1 MILSDIAVKRPVL
14 AIVLSALLCVFGLVS
29 LSKLAVR
36 EMPDIDNPVVSI
48 MTQYSGVSATIM
60 EQQVTT
66 VLEDQISGI
75 RGIDEITSTSRNNN
89 SRITVTFEIG
99 YDLQAGMSDIR
110 AAVDRARSALPEQA
124 DDPQIF
130 QNDGSGEP
138 LVYVNVH
145 SSGLD
150 RTQLTD
156 YVERILTDR
165 FSLLDGV
172 SSVDVSGG
180 LEKVMYVELRPQ
192 AMAGRGVTISDIVN
206 ALNRENLESP
216 GGQVRNDSTVMTVR
230 TARNYQSAQDFQFMV
245 VKRSGSNQAVYL
257 KDVANVYIGA
267 KNEDSLFR
275 SDGIVNVSLGI
286 VAQTSANPLQVAKL
300 VRQQVALIK
309 PFLPAGTEIAIDYDS
324 TVFIEQSIKEVNQT
338 LLITAL
344 VVIVVLYLF
353 LGQIRVTL
361 IPAVTVPVSL
371 ISAAIIAYWAGY
383 SINLITLMAFIL
395 AIGLVVD
402 DAIVVVENVY
412 HHIERGESP
421 LLAAFKGTREV
432 GFAVVATTIVLVMV
446 FLPIAFMDGLV
457 GLIFTEFA
465 MMLVA
470 AVICSSFIA
479 LTLTPVL
486 GSWWLKPSQT
496 PSRFHQV
503 IDRMIDKLT
512 HLYKKAL
519 AVVIL
524 RAWFAPLVILACIA
538 GGYQMMQQT
547 PTELTPQED
556 RGVLFAFVRG
566 ADGTSFERM
575 SENMAEVE
583 QRLMPMLGQG
593 VLKSFSIQ
601 TPAFGGQASDQ
612 TGFVIMILEDWQTR
626 TTSAPEALKM
636 IRQSMSGI
644 TDVRFRVFMPGFR
657 GRPSGPIQVSIAG
670 SDYPT
675 LYHWAQQLEQAANQS
690 GLMTG
695 VDIDYSENSP
705 ELLVNID
712 VQRASQLGIAVQDVS
727 QTLEVLLGG
736 ASQTTFVEDG
746 QEYDVYLRANED
758 KFNSLNDLSQI
769 YLRTQQG
776 QAVSLDT
783 IAHIEPVAVANKLT
797 HDEKKKSIVVDANL
811 AAGVD
816 LGQALGFLEQYAS
829 EHFPANVSLGYQ
841 GESKDFKEN
850 QSRMWVTF
858 VLALVVVYLV
868 LAAQFESFINPL
880 VVMLT
885 VPLGLFGGFAGLVIM
900 GQGFNIY
907 SQIGMIMLIGMVTKN
922 GILIVEFANQLRDRG
937 IEFEK
942 AIVDAAARRLRPIL
956 MTATT
961 TVAGAVPLLLSTGA
975 GYESRIAV
983 GTVIFFGMS
992 VATLI
997 TLFVIPA
1004 MYRLLSRHTKSPG
1017 FVAKQL
1023 DLARQKDTKTRV
1035 GHG

>member
-48 MTQYSGVSATIM
+48 VTQYSGVSATIM

-75 RGIDEITSTSRNNN
+75 RGIDTITSTSRNNN
-89 SRITVTFEIG
+89 SRITVTFDIG

-192 AMAGRGVTISDIVN
+192 AMAGRGVTISDVVT

-216 GGQVRNDSTVMTVR
+216 GGQVRNASTVMTVR
-230 TARNYQSAQDFQFMV
+230 TARNYQTAQDFQFMV

-300 VRQQVALIK
+300 VRQQVALVK

-324 TVFIEQSIKEVNQT
+324 TVFIEQSINEVNQT

-344 VVIVVLYLF
+344 VVVVVLYLF

-486 GSWWLKPSQT
+486 GSWWLKPSANPFALS
-496 PSRFHQV
+496 PS
-503 IDRMIDKLT
+503 DR
-512 HLYKKAL
+512 
-519 AVVIL
+519 
-524 RAWFAPLVILACIA
+524 
-538 GGYQMMQQT
+538 
-547 PTELTPQED
+547 
-556 RGVLFAFVRG
+556 
-566 ADGTSFERM
+566 S
-575 SENMAEVE
+575 
-583 QRLMPMLGQG
+583 
-593 VLKSFSIQ
+593 
-601 TPAFGGQASDQ
+601 
-612 TGFVIMILEDWQTR
+612 
-626 TTSAPEALKM
+626 
-636 IRQSMSGI
+636 
-644 TDVRFRVFMPGFR
+644 
-657 GRPSGPIQVSIAG
+657 
-670 SDYPT
+670 
-675 LYHWAQQLEQAANQS
+675 
-690 GLMTG
+690 
-695 VDIDYSENSP
+695 
-705 ELLVNID
+705 
-712 VQRASQLGIAVQDVS
+712 
-727 QTLEVLLGG
+727 
-736 ASQTTFVEDG
+736 
-746 QEYDVYLRANED
+746 
-758 KFNSLNDLSQI
+758 
-769 YLRTQQG
+769 
-776 QAVSLDT
+776 
-783 IAHIEPVAVANKLT
+783 
-797 HDEKKKSIVVDANL
+797 HD
-811 AAGVD
+811 
-816 LGQALGFLEQYAS
+816 
-829 EHFPANVSLGYQ
+829 
-841 GESKDFKEN
+841 
-850 QSRMWVTF
+850 
-858 VLALVVVYLV
+858 
-868 LAAQFESFINPL
+868 
-880 VVMLT
+880 
-885 VPLGLFGGFAGLVIM
+885 
-900 GQGFNIY
+900 
-907 SQIGMIMLIGMVTKN
+907 
-922 GILIVEFANQLRDRG
+922 
-937 IEFEK
+937 
-942 AIVDAAARRLRPIL
+942 
-956 MTATT
+956 
-961 TVAGAVPLLLSTGA
+961 
-975 GYESRIAV
+975 
-983 GTVIFFGMS
+983 
-992 VATLI
+992 
-997 TLFVIPA
+997 
-1004 MYRLLSRHTKSPG
+1004 
-1017 FVAKQL
+1017 
-1023 DLARQKDTKTRV
+1023 
-1035 GHG
+1035 